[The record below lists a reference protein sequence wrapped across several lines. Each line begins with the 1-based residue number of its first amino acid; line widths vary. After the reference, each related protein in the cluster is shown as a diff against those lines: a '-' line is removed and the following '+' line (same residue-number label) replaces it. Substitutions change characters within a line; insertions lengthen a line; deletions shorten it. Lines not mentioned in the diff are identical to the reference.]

1 MIRGRPF
8 VSAVVVVMAAAAG
21 ARAQE
26 VRPPGGETLTIEQAV
41 SAALDSNLSLLAEK
55 YNVQVADAATVT
67 AGLRPNPVLT
77 FSTTKPDQVLADAG
91 IATYDQ
97 TFRTDYIIEGGGKRA
112 RRMDQAALAKSIAEL
127 QLLNTTRNL
136 VLDVQSA
143 FVDVQLAKLNLAL
156 SRDNL
161 KAFNDVVQ
169 INTERVRTGDLSVVE
184 LSRSRLAALQFEND
198 VRQQEVK
205 LRVARNHLSAL
216 IGRGPNGDRLDVT
229 GDMRHDVQPA
239 GYDLL
244 RQRALDTRPD
254 LGAVRADQA
263 RSAADARL
271 QIANGKID
279 YTISGEYHRE
289 NAAGLEGNAYLLSLS
304 VPLPVFNRNQGEV
317 ARAKTQEQQ
326 AGAKIRA
333 VENDIATEV
342 ANAYATYTVSR
353 DVVNSIE
360 QQMLS
365 QAQDVRTV
373 TEYSYRRGEA
383 SFVEFLDAVRAYNDT
398 MQTYNGARADYA
410 RSLYTLDSIAG
421 RGNP

>member
-1 MIRGRPF
+1 
-8 VSAVVVVMAAAAG
+8 
-21 ARAQE
+21 
-26 VRPPGGETLTIEQAV
+26 
-41 SAALDSNLSLLAEK
+41 
-55 YNVQVADAATVT
+55 
-67 AGLRPNPVLT
+67 
-77 FSTTKPDQVLADAG
+77 
-91 IATYDQ
+91 
-97 TFRTDYIIEGGGKRA
+97 
-112 RRMDQAALAKSIAEL
+112 
-127 QLLNTTRNL
+127 
-136 VLDVQSA
+136 
-143 FVDVQLAKLNLAL
+143 
-156 SRDNL
+156 
-161 KAFNDVVQ
+161 
-169 INTERVRTGDLSVVE
+169 
-184 LSRSRLAALQFEND
+184 
-198 VRQQEVK
+198 
-205 LRVARNHLSAL
+205 
-216 IGRGPNGDRLDVT
+216 
-229 GDMRHDVQPA
+229 MRHDVQPA

-365 QAQDVRTV
+365 QAQDVRTT